1 MEKKVVDQALHSVV
15 NKDWTKGDVV
25 KIGFF
30 AFIVWFLF
38 RQAGTWGEIDKDLK
52 NMR

>member
-1 MEKKVVDQALHSVV
+1 MEKKIVNQALSSVT
-15 NKDWTKGDVV
+15 NRDWTKGDVV

-30 AFIVWFLF
+30 AFIVWFIF
-38 RQAGTWGEIDKDLK
+38 RQFGIRSEIDKDLK